1 MPNQDDADILYDLT
15 DRNVHVPP
23 EVWVQAWYLGGARSK
38 LNSCYRESY
47 DDRSESQHKL
57 SDFMG
62 AAAELLIYRL
72 LKSNGLSAEG
82 CRYIREN
89 IFNPKLNNGGHDV
102 DLVLAGRGYDIK
114 SFDCSPNKRYFAVSK
129 KTHDNLRGH
138 CDGYLCVMFPPR
150 SKQALIMNVH
160 KYRWVDDFEEKDF
173 GNPHRMALVANID
186 DFCISNR
193 GDTWRPGRDSRNLY
207 PRGWINELINI
218 QDNRQSFIR
227 QYPSLMGWV

>member
-89 IFNPKLNNGGHDV
+89 IFNPKLRAHS
-102 DLVLAGRGYDIK
+102 RDI
-114 SFDCSPNKRYFAVSK
+114 P
-129 KTHDNLRGH
+129 T
-138 CDGYLCVMFPPR
+138 P
-150 SKQALIMNVH
+150 Q
-160 KYRWVDDFEEKDF
+160 
-173 GNPHRMALVANID
+173 
-186 DFCISNR
+186 
-193 GDTWRPGRDSRNLY
+193 T
-207 PRGWINELINI
+207 
-218 QDNRQSFIR
+218 
-227 QYPSLMGWV
+227 